1 MICSRAVGRTS
12 VGRAVVVVAAS
23 GSLLASACSSS
34 KAGVAV
40 ARPTIATAV
49 ESTTTTNPYAVPP
62 VIDVAYVNRVLA
74 GLDAAV
80 GDVVR
85 FVVKTNPP
93 VHELTLQL
101 KPFYNDRTLI
111 LQLESFHQDAANH
124 YSGYRDNP
132 GNEKS
137 TITDLSA
144 AGPTCIFAH
153 VARDYGLVAQKP
165 NPDLADQWIAIVP
178 NDPTRDPDHHNP
190 TGWSYIY
197 EGYEIGHVK
206 PKNPCDATS

>member
-1 MICSRAVGRTS
+1 MAW
-12 VGRAVVVVAAS
+12 RAVVVAVAS

-34 KAGVAV
+34 KAGVTA

-49 ESTTTTNPYAVPP
+49 ASTTTTDPYAVPP

-85 FVVKTNPP
+85 FVVKTNPAP
-93 VHELTLQL
+93 HEITLRL
-101 KPFYNDRTLI
+101 RPFYNDRTVI
-111 LQLESFHQDAANH
+111 LHLESFHQDATKNF
-124 YSGYRDNP
+124 SGYRDNP

-137 TITDLSA
+137 IVTELASA
-144 AGPTCIFAH
+144 KPSCIFAH

-165 NPDLADQWIAIVP
+165 NPDLADQWVAIVP
-178 NDPTRDPDHHNP
+178 NDPTRDPDHLNT

-197 EGYEIGHVK
+197 EGYEPGHVR
-206 PKNPCDATS
+206 PKDPCDATS